1 MDSDS
6 ILKRIRLLD
15 WLNKENIFSISK
27 YHKNNVVRELETH
40 ERMSTYIEEYKDR
53 GFFSNTANK
62 NQLMEGEDDV
72 QKEFDGDQF
81 LIQLHRSI
89 KNQLLN

>member
-1 MDSDS
+1 MDTDS

-27 YHKNNVVRELETH
+27 YHKNNVVRELEKH
-40 ERMSTYIEEYKDR
+40 EKMSSYIKEYKEK
-53 GFFSNTANK
+53 GFFLNK
-62 NQLMEGEDDV
+62 RQTLKEGEDDV

-81 LIQLHRSI
+81 LI
-89 KNQLLN
+89 